1 MKEPKKEDYGYIDG
15 GLEEEGGWSLEGGE
29 IAYYIA
35 LKNHKMNNQLS
46 KINQFP
52 ITKAEIQVFSDK
64 IIEALDSGEIAA
76 TDVLL
81 RFKSME
87 KINEAVK
94 SKLTEACINELS
106 KFKEKEVTL
115 QGSVFKIGEFGH
127 RWIFDECGDT
137 VWQKLKYAADSAN
150 KALKE
155 REDFL
160 KTIKGHLTSVD
171 EDSGEIITIQEA
183 IKKSTTSVTVNIK

>member
-1 MKEPKKEDYGYIDG
+1 ME
-15 GLEEEGGWSLEGGE
+15 
-29 IAYYIA
+29 
-35 LKNHKMNNQLS
+35 NNQLS

-115 QGSVFKIGEFGH
+115 QGSVFKVAEFGH
-127 RWIFDECGDT
+127 KTDFSGCNDPIYNRILASFEEA
-137 VWQKLKYAADSAN
+137 K
-150 KALKE
+150 KALKQ

-160 KTIKGHLTSVD
+160 KTIKGTETIVD
-171 EDSGEIITIQEA
+171 TETGEVVTINEPV
-183 IKKSTTSVTVNIK
+183 KSSVTGVAVSIK